1 MYVLLLF
8 HYHTRSRRCKK
19 MIRLETQFFN
29 LNRILLLT
37 IGLWPYRQSYLTR
50 LQFIFLSTILTT
62 SLIFQCTPLIS
73 QKCTPNIVAKVLSSA
88 SFFALFVIKYNMFRI
103 NIKTMKDLLEQL
115 QHIYNKLKDKNEF
128 AIIDEYRCSVKRCT
142 TVLTLYATCSI
153 CALILCSCLLLSEFW
168 SNILDVILP
177 MNVSPSHS
185 LPITMEYFVDQETYF
200 YWILLHINVSYCIG
214 ITAMVGIGTTLIAYL
229 QYTCGMFK
237 ISSYRIKRAVNINT
251 LKNTKLKNGV
261 SILREIISAIDIH
274 RQATRL
280 SKLLVSK
287 IEKMLFCLIIVG
299 VVCLSLNL
307 FQIASYKNNINK
319 EILFSFIFVTIC
331 IIYMFVA
338 NYIAQDIT
346 DHNNDFFAA
355 VYDVEWHEAPLHVQ
369 KLMLFLL
376 QKGAKDFTVGVG
388 GLFVGSLECFAT
400 LVKASVSYFTV
411 IYSMQ

>member
-1 MYVLLLF
+1 
-8 HYHTRSRRCKK
+8 
-19 MIRLETQFFN
+19 
-29 LNRILLLT
+29 
-37 IGLWPYRQSYLTR
+37 
-50 LQFIFLSTILTT
+50 
-62 SLIFQCTPLIS
+62 
-73 QKCTPNIVAKVLSSA
+73 
-88 SFFALFVIKYNMFRI
+88 
-103 NIKTMKDLLEQL
+103 
-115 QHIYNKLKDKNEF
+115 
-128 AIIDEYRCSVKRCT
+128 
-142 TVLTLYATCSI
+142 
-153 CALILCSCLLLSEFW
+153 
-168 SNILDVILP
+168 